1 MRTENFNY
9 YRTFIDQENMPSPV
23 SECLY
28 CQNNETL
35 QQLMIKIGDLKVSQ
49 LFLFKEQSYTGRCN
63 VVYKDHGVELYEL
76 SDEQRNLF
84 MEDVATVAKAIAKA
98 FDPEKIN
105 YGAYS
110 DTLSHLH
117 VHIVPKY
124 KEGYGFGSVFE
135 MNPQK
140 TYLSDS
146 EYDTIIEKIK
156 ANL

>member
-1 MRTENFNY
+1 
-9 YRTFIDQENMPSPV
+9 MPSPV

-28 CQNNETL
+28 CQNNHKL
-35 QQLMIKIGDLKVSQ
+35 QELMIKIEDLKVSQ

-63 VVYKDHGVELYEL
+63 VVYNNHAVEFYEL

-84 MEDVATVAKAIAKA
+84 MEDVANVAKAITKA
-98 FDPEKIN
+98 FNPTKIN

-117 VHIVPKY
+117 FHIVPKY
-124 KEGYGFGSVFE
+124 KEGYGFGGVFE

-140 TYLSDS
+140 TYLSDT
-146 EYDTIIEKIK
+146 EYESVIEKIK

>member
-1 MRTENFNY
+1 
-9 YRTFIDQENMPSPV
+9 MPSPI

-28 CQNNETL
+28 CQNNDTL
-35 QQLMIKIGDLKVSQ
+35 QQLMIKIKDLKVSQ
-49 LFLFKEQSYTGRCN
+49 LFLFKEQSHPGRCN
-63 VVYKDHGVELYEL
+63 VVYNDHAIELYEL
-76 SDEQRNLF
+76 NDEQRNLF

-98 FDPEKIN
+98 FNPTKIN

-117 VHIVPKY
+117 MHIVPKY
-124 KEGYGFGSVFE
+124 KDGYGFGGVFE

-140 TYLSDS
+140 TYLPDI
-146 EYDTIIEKIK
+146 EYEAVIEKIK

>member
-1 MRTENFNY
+1 
-9 YRTFIDQENMPSPV
+9 MPSPV

-28 CQNNETL
+28 CQNNDKL
-35 QQLMIKIGDLKVSQ
+35 QELMIKIEDLKISQ

-63 VVYKDHGVELYEL
+63 VVYNNHAVEFYEL
-76 SDEQRNLF
+76 SDQQRNLF

-98 FDPEKIN
+98 FNPTKIN

-117 VHIVPKY
+117 FHIVPKY
-124 KEGYGFGSVFE
+124 KEGYGFGGVFE

-140 TYLSDS
+140 TYLSDT
-146 EYDTIIEKIK
+146 EYESVIEKIK